1 MTLGNYCYKING
13 NCIVLS
19 RKGGGTGP
27 MKPWQQPYNGIVPNP
42 AGSNPE
48 R

>member
-1 MTLGNYCYKING
+1 
-13 NCIVLS
+13 
-19 RKGGGTGP
+19 

>member
-1 MTLGNYCYKING
+1 
-13 NCIVLS
+13 
-19 RKGGGTGP
+19 

-42 AGSNPE
+42 AGNNPE